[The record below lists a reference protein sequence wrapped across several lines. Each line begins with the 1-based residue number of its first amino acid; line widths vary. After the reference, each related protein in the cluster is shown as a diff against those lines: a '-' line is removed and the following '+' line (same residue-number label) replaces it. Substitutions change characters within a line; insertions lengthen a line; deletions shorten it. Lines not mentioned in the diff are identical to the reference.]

1 MQTSSTVQLPLVIGA
16 RHRLFVCNYA
26 DVQNARFRWRMIA
39 LPKALLWPTYTN
51 IGADD
56 RDQFAM
62 VRSMPGN
69 LTNVV
74 AQLHGRGVQVL
85 WSVPSR
91 HLLPPPSSPPA
102 LRWHSLPA
110 EPPLRVSNNVVD
122 LPHLM
127 QVCSQIP
134 ETITS
139 HHWFNQTDALFT
151 ATPAHLMLA
160 C

>member
-1 MQTSSTVQLPLVIGA
+1 
-16 RHRLFVCNYA
+16 
-26 DVQNARFRWRMIA
+26 MIA
-39 LPKALLWPTYTN
+39 LLKALLWPTYTN

-85 WSVPSR
+85 WSVTSR
-91 HLLPPPSSPPA
+91 HLLPPPSPPPCA
-102 LRWHSLPA
+102 RWHSLPV
-110 EPPLRVSNNVVD
+110 EPPLRVRNNVVD
-122 LPHLM
+122 LPHLNASL
-127 QVCSQIP
+127 QQNTRNNYVASLVQPNGFVIY
-134 ETITS
+134 S
-139 HHWFNQTDALFT
+139 HPCTFNAG
-151 ATPAHLMLA
+151 MLT